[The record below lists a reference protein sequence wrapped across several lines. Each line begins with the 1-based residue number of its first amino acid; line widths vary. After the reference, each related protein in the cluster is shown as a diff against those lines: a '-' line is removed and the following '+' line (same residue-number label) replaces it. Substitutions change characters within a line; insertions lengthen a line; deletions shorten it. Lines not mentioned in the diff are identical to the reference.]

1 MATLR
6 PRNVITPGVAF
17 AGIIATRVYGA
28 LLLFPIAILSLD
40 HSTLTGLYEESIGY
54 RYFYNLRTLSETSY
68 LFLPQG
74 DLVNLIFKAI
84 HLVLS
89 AAGYPADQLF
99 PRIDLFAY
107 IGIAFLQCLNVLCFW
122 WAAAAIA
129 SPSSRLLLALFW
141 GSLNYLPDTSA
152 IYAIIQPDYLVLFAA
167 FSLLTM
173 GSILRTQAD
182 TDWTPR
188 KVAGF
193 ALFVGAALSVK
204 LTLSI
209 LPAIAL
215 LLTIIM
221 SRRMYAGFASACLAV
236 VIGIVIWFGM
246 ILIDANGHPSFV
258 VQHFRDL
265 LAFMQSS
272 PGVTQSGLHW
282 SDWLFS
288 RISHSSLTLS
298 LIYSGQ
304 SLRASRSW
312 SLAGDG
318 SLRRRFPFFWSR
330 GLWIRPF

>member
-1 MATLR
+1 
-6 PRNVITPGVAF
+6 
-17 AGIIATRVYGA
+17 
-28 LLLFPIAILSLD
+28 
-40 HSTLTGLYEESIGY
+40 
-54 RYFYNLRTLSETSY
+54 
-68 LFLPQG
+68 
-74 DLVNLIFKAI
+74 
-84 HLVLS
+84 
-89 AAGYPADQLF
+89 
-99 PRIDLFAY
+99 
-107 IGIAFLQCLNVLCFW
+107 
-122 WAAAAIA
+122 
-129 SPSSRLLLALFW
+129 
-141 GSLNYLPDTSA
+141 
-152 IYAIIQPDYLVLFAA
+152 
-167 FSLLTM
+167 M

-182 TDWTPR
+182 TDWTHR

-272 PGVTQSGLHW
+272 LGVTQSGLHW

-298 LIYSGQ
+298 LIYSGPIIAGL
-304 SLRASRSW
+304 SLLVA
-312 SLAGDG
+312 
-318 SLRRRFPFFWSR
+318 RRRWEFAASVSFFLEPRLMDSSFLKETTPLRCWSVCFLSPHCSLLLVNLVRFLSSPLSSGRAFPFYF
-330 GLWIRPF
+330 G